1 MSGLRKLI
9 VAAAIISLVGASTS
23 AIAASNTPIASPAAT
38 AAGSWST
45 LSVMTGSNAAIAAIR
60 DDDDDR
66 EGGFWHPPFLSL
78 AVILATIGTA
88 VYILIKKDDNNLD
101 FNPVFNTDPPVPVP
115 VLVPVP
121 LSPN

>member
-9 VAAAIISLVGASTS
+9 VAAATISLVGASTS
-23 AIAASNTPIASPAAT
+23 AIAASNTPISSPAAT

-60 DDDDDR
+60 DDDDDDR

-88 VYILIKKDDNNLD
+88 IYILIKKDDNNLG
-101 FNPVFNTDPPVPVP
+101 FNTDPPVPV
-115 VLVPVP
+115 LVP